1 MKGSYPRGPFACGR
15 ALIFSGQRG
24 EGPLPSNCNAR
35 LLHLADIDLEAENVR
50 FRRGKRTSEKHGRMS
65 AFDRKQTSLAQGK
78 IVARL
83 RFVVAQEVP
92 ARNDLEQKLP
102 GCVKASLDN

>member
-1 MKGSYPRGPFACGR
+1 
-15 ALIFSGQRG
+15 
-24 EGPLPSNCNAR
+24 
-35 LLHLADIDLEAENVR
+35 
-50 FRRGKRTSEKHGRMS
+50 MS